1 MISSGG
7 QYVRILIINDVIITT
22 NILKNNKYITILGPT
37 ASGKSSL
44 ALDLAEAFNGE
55 IICADSRTIYRH
67 MDIGTAKPTREEQ
80 STIQHHLLD
89 LIDPD
94 QRLSAADFQ
103 QRALKEIS
111 SIQSRGR
118 IPFLVG
124 GSGLYIDSVIYD
136 YTFPLEALSD
146 DKLREKLLNQ
156 DQELYKITDTSNRRR
171 VIRALETVGL
181 PRIKRN
187 TVTPNTFIIGLTMS
201 KIVAQKRIEAR
212 INKMLSEGFIDEVSN
227 IGIRYG
233 WDSEAMNIIGYK
245 AFKDVVRGTKS
256 IAQGTSDFVAGD
268 MALYK
273 KQITWFKRNTEIHW
287 IADLSEAMVLL
298 RAFLAE

>member
-1 MISSGG
+1 
-7 QYVRILIINDVIITT
+7 LIINDVIITT

-136 YTFPLEALSD
+136 YTFPPEADPIVRIKLEALSD